1 MTMEEMGFGGYGFLI
16 LIILFIWM
24 IFGGG
29 FGGLGRNNCGCNAVT
44 TCQAEKQ
51 EIIDSARTQ
60 YMIENTSRISQEQT
74 MAGLN
79 ALGTKIDFYAYQD
92 LRDQL
97 AQERTKNVVLENRVY
112 SDAKFTALE
121 AQLATIS
128 CGMLK
133 QPPVYGIGTSCN
145 SIYAPT
151 PTMGCGC

>member
-1 MTMEEMGFGGYGFLI
+1 MTMEEIGVGAWGFLI
-16 LIILFIWM
+16 VIILFLWM
-24 IFGGG
+24 MFD
-29 FGGLGRNNCGCNAVT
+29 RNKNHNTGCNAVT

-74 MAGLN
+74 MAGLS
-79 ALGTKIDFYAYQD
+79 ALGTKIDYYAYQD

-112 SDAKFTALE
+112 SDGQFNALRAQIE
-121 AQLATIS
+121 AIG

-133 QPPVYGIGTSCN
+133 QPPVFGVGTSCN
-145 SIYAPT
+145 AIYTPVPT
-151 PTMGCGC
+151 GGCGC

>member
-1 MTMEEMGFGGYGFLI
+1 MTMEEIGVGAWGFLI
-16 LIILFIWM
+16 VIILFLWIL
-24 IFGGG
+24 FD
-29 FGGLGRNNCGCNAVT
+29 RNKNNNNGGCNAVT